1 MLNKTKKKRKND
13 FFAKFNWAAPNA
25 FCSKCMHEHVV
36 FILFAAFDIITV
48 RRGWNLGKFIDPPR
62 STYLTDSCRVKPTCT
77 KSRPSEL
84 FDYQVPPFRHCLS
97 LSVSSLTRSS
107 SFTICLSAGI
117 PNQAKRIVTRQI
129 MTRIQISKT

>member
-1 MLNKTKKKRKND
+1 MTFSQNLIELHQMHLFEMHARTCRFYFVCCIWHNNCPSWLKPWKVYWSSTKHLPNRFVQSKTD
-13 FFAKFNWAAPNA
+13 
-25 FCSKCMHEHVV
+25 MHK
-36 FILFAAFDIITV
+36 ITSIWIV
-48 RRGWNLGKFIDPPR
+48 RL
-62 STYLTDSCRVKPTCT
+62 
-77 KSRPSEL
+77 PSANFSPL
-84 FDYQVPPFRHCLS
+84 PLSLS

>member
-1 MLNKTKKKRKND
+1 MLNKTKKREKND

-25 FCSKCMHEHVV
+25 FIRNACTNMS
-36 FILFAAFDIITV
+36 FLILFAAYDIITV

-77 KSRPSEL
+77 KSHPSEL